1 MRDVIK
7 THKDYI
13 NLVNKSKNRRGAF
26 TRGEIEQIIK
36 ASNNTCDSLFYA
48 LSFGFMAGY
57 RLAKREARKSS
68 KA

>member
-7 THKDYI
+7 TYKDYI
-13 NLVNKSKNRRGAF
+13 NFVNKSKNGRGAF
-26 TRGEIEQIIK
+26 TCGEIEQIMK
-36 ASNNTCDSLFYA
+36 ASNSIYDSIFYA

-57 RLAKREARKSS
+57 RLAKRETRKSS

>member
-13 NLVNKSKNRRGAF
+13 NLVNKSKNGRGAF
-26 TRGEIEQIIK
+26 TRGEIEQIMK
-36 ASNNTCDSLFYA
+36 ASNNIYDSLFYA

>member
-13 NLVNKSKNRRGAF
+13 NLVNKSKNGRGAF
-26 TRGEIEQIIK
+26 TCGEIAQIMK
-36 ASNNTCDSLFYA
+36 ASSDTYDRLFYA

-57 RLAKREARKSS
+57 RLAKRETRKSS